1 MEAVI
6 SIKSKSDLKYALK
19 SFLALKMHECWN
31 VVEDDITIVEN
42 DNDDV
47 DKIESAPALGFKNRG
62 EASSDRTPTW

>member
-6 SIKSKSDLKYALK
+6 SIKSKSDPKYALK
-19 SFLALKMHECWN
+19 SFLALKMGECCN
-31 VVEDDITIVEN
+31 VVEDDVFDCEY

-62 EASSDRTPTW
+62 EASSDRSPTW